1 MPRLSAPSGRHRE
14 RRRRRD
20 LTIEIWC
27 AIGDPY
33 GSGHGQCDAAPL
45 FDGTNLYLASNG
57 TTINGTAYAGDAAWP
72 GPGRGLPAD
81 GNPEGLSIM
90 HLEFR
95 RAGQSRIPRV
105 ALLRTSIPM

>member
-1 MPRLSAPSGRHRE
+1 
-14 RRRRRD
+14 
-20 LTIEIWC
+20 
-27 AIGDPY
+27 
-33 GSGHGQCDAAPL
+33 
-45 FDGTNLYLASNG
+45 
-57 TTINGTAYAGDAAWP
+57 
-72 GPGRGLPAD
+72 LPAD